1 MDCASYLSAV
11 GSISALCFGVILCIN
26 LNNIAV
32 FVLFTACT
40 FYNISRLDSYLIAWV
55 KTLILLD
62 RLFHKVGFFNVK
74 LTAES
79 NLSCAVLGAVRVVL
93 NLKFFALSLGIVC
106 DNKLN
111 RL

>member
-11 GSISALCFGVILCIN
+11 GSISALCFGIILCIN

-32 FVLFTACT
+32 FILFAACA
-40 FYNISRLDSYLIAWV
+40 FYDVCRLDSYLVAGIKA
-55 KTLILLD
+55 LILLYGF
-62 RLFHKVGFFNVK
+62 FHKVGFFNVK

-79 NLSCAVLGAVRVVL
+79 NLSCAVLRTVRVVL

-106 DNKLN
+106 NNKLN